1 MEKQTKIGGKMKQ
14 FIVGIVLISLIMMSS
29 CSVKETQTPGATD
42 ANNEVTPVESG
53 LVKSDLAMETLPQA
67 DAEQLAELAEGNTAF
82 ASAFYALLH
91 ENEGNIIFSPFS
103 ISLALSM
110 AMAGAETTTE
120 EVMMNALQ
128 MTLPEEEVYPAF
140 NALILALEESEN
152 AEVNEMEGSEFTLN
166 IANSLWGQAGF
177 ELKTQFLDTLARYF
191 GAGMYTVDFEHAP
204 EAARVAVNEWVADE
218 TEDKIKDLIPEGAVN
233 ELTRLILANAIYF
246 NGSWMYPF
254 TENAT
259 SQEDFTLLD
268 GSEMTVDMMKMS
280 GTGLSYLEGEGFQA
294 VSLPYLSPDFS
305 MLVLLPDEG
314 QFTAFESILDAD
326 NLLAIIGQ
334 MQFNQ
339 VALQMPK
346 FDFEMATNANDVLAE
361 LGMGEIFDPDAA
373 DFSGITEE
381 DQLYVTSVLHKAT
394 ITVDESGTEA
404 AAATAVIMGIKSA
417 MPEEPISLII
427 DRPFLFLIR
436 HEPTGTILFMGRV
449 VEP

>member
-1 MEKQTKIGGKMKQ
+1 MNKLV
-14 FIVGIVLISLIMMSS
+14 VGIVLISLILMSS
-29 CSVKETQTPGATD
+29 CSVKRTQTPQATD
-42 ANNEVTPVESG
+42 PETEVAPTEGG
-53 LVKSDLAMETLPQA
+53 LVKSNLAMETLPQV
-67 DAEQLAELAEGNTAF
+67 DAEQIAALAEGNSAF
-82 ASAFYALLH
+82 ASAFYALLM

-120 EVMMNALQ
+120 EVMMNALR

-140 NALILALEESEN
+140 NALLLALEASED
-152 AEVNEMEGSEFTLN
+152 AEVSELEGSEFTLN

-177 ELKTQFLDTLARYF
+177 ELKTPFLDTLARYF
-191 GAGMYTVDFEHAP
+191 GAGMYTVDFEHDP
-204 EAARVAVNEWVADE
+204 ESARLAVNAWVADE
-218 TEDKIKDLIPEGAVN
+218 TENKIKDLIPQGAVN

-246 NGSWMYPF
+246 NGSWMHPF
-254 TENAT
+254 SESAT
-259 SQEDFTLLD
+259 SQEVFTLLD
-268 GSEMTVDMMKMS
+268 GSETTVDMMKMS
-280 GTGLSYLEGEGFQA
+280 ATSFSYLEGTGFQA

-305 MLVLLPDEG
+305 MLVLVPDAG
-314 QFTAFESILDAD
+314 QFTAFESTLDAD
-326 NLLAIIGQ
+326 GLMAIIGQ
-334 MQFNQ
+334 MQSNQ

-346 FDFEMATNANDVLAE
+346 FDFEMATNANDMLAQ
-361 LGMGEIFDPDAA
+361 LGMSEIFDPDAA

-381 DQLYVTSVLHKAT
+381 DKLYVTSVLHKAT

-404 AAATAVIMGIKSA
+404 AAATAVVMGIKSA
-417 MPEEPISLII
+417 SPEEPISLVI

>member
-1 MEKQTKIGGKMKQ
+1 MKK
-14 FIVGIVLISLIMMSS
+14 FIVGIVLISLILMSS
-29 CSVKETQTPGATD
+29 CSVKETQMPQATD
-42 ANNEVTPVESG
+42 VKTEVTPMEGG
-53 LVKSDLAMETLPQA
+53 LVKSDLAMETLPQVDA
-67 DAEQLAELAEGNTAF
+67 DQIAALAEGNTAF
-82 ASAFYALLH
+82 ASAFYALLQ
-91 ENEGNIIFSPFS
+91 ENEGNLIFSPFS

-120 EVMMNALQ
+120 EVMMNALR

-140 NALILALEESEN
+140 NALLLALEASEKM
-152 AEVNEMEGSEFTLN
+152 EVNEMEGSEFTLN

-191 GAGMYTVDFEHAP
+191 GAGMYTVDFEHNP
-204 EAARVAVNEWVADE
+204 ESARLAVNEWVADE
-218 TEDKIKDLIPEGAVN
+218 TEDKIKDLIPQGAVN

-254 TENAT
+254 SESAT
-259 SQEDFTLLD
+259 SQEAFTLLD
-268 GSEMTVDMMKMS
+268 GSETTVDMMKMS
-280 GTGLSYLEGEGFQA
+280 ATSLSYLEGEGFQA

-305 MLVLLPDEG
+305 MLMLVPDEG
-314 QFTAFESILDAD
+314 QFAAFESTLDAE
-326 NLLAIIGQ
+326 NLMAIIGQ
-334 MQFNQ
+334 IQANQ

-346 FDFEMATNANDVLAE
+346 FDFETATNANDALAE
-361 LGMGEIFDPDAA
+361 LGMSEIFDPDAA

-381 DQLYVTSVLHKAT
+381 DKLYVTSVLHKAT

-404 AAATAVIMGIKSA
+404 AAATAVVMGIKSA
-417 MPEEPISLII
+417 MPEEPISLVI

>member
-1 MEKQTKIGGKMKQ
+1 MKK
-14 FIVGIVLISLIMMSS
+14 FIVGIVLISLIFMSS
-29 CSVKETQTPGATD
+29 CSVKETQVPQATD
-42 ANNEVTPVESG
+42 VETDITPMEGG
-53 LVKSDLAMETLPQA
+53 LVKSDLAMETLPQVDVELIA
-67 DAEQLAELAEGNTAF
+67 ALAEGNSAF
-82 ASAFYALLH
+82 ASAFYGLLQ

-120 EVMMNALQ
+120 EVMMNALR
-128 MTLPEEEVYPAF
+128 MTLPEEEVHPAF
-140 NALILALEESEN
+140 NALILAFEASEN

-177 ELKTQFLDTLARYF
+177 ELKTKFLDNLARYF
-191 GAGMYTVDFEHAP
+191 GAGMYTVDFEHDP
-204 EAARVAVNEWVADE
+204 ESARLAVNEWVANE

-259 SQEDFTLLD
+259 SQEAFTLLD
-268 GSEMTVDMMKMS
+268 GSETMVDMMKMS

-305 MLVLLPDEG
+305 MLVLVPDEG
-314 QFTAFESILDAD
+314 EFNAFESKLDAG

-346 FDFEMATNANDVLAE
+346 FDFETTTNANDVLAE
-361 LGMGEIFDPDAA
+361 LGMSEIFDPDAA
-373 DFSGITEE
+373 DFSGITE
-381 DQLYVTSVLHKAT
+381 DDNLYVTSVLHKAT

-404 AAATAVIMGIKSA
+404 AAATAVVMGIKSA
-417 MPEEPISLII
+417 MPEEPISLVI
-427 DRPFLFLIR
+427 DRPFVFLIR

>member
-1 MEKQTKIGGKMKQ
+1 
-14 FIVGIVLISLIMMSS
+14 
-29 CSVKETQTPGATD
+29 
-42 ANNEVTPVESG
+42 
-53 LVKSDLAMETLPQA
+53 
-67 DAEQLAELAEGNTAF
+67 
-82 ASAFYALLH
+82 
-91 ENEGNIIFSPFS
+91 
-103 ISLALSM
+103 
-110 AMAGAETTTE
+110 MAGTRTTTE

-381 DQLYVTSVLHKAT
+381 DQLYVTSVLHKDT

-417 MPEEPISLII
+417 MPKEPISLII

>member
-1 MEKQTKIGGKMKQ
+1 MKQ

-29 CSVKETQTPGATD
+29 CSVNETQTPEATD
-42 ANNEVTPVESG
+42 ANNEVAPVETG

-67 DAEQLAELAEGNTAF
+67 DADQIAALAEGNTAF
-82 ASAFYALLH
+82 ASAFYALLQ

-103 ISLALSM
+103 LSLALSM

-120 EVMMNALQ
+120 EVMMNALR
-128 MTLPEEEVYPAF
+128 MTLPENEVYPAF
-140 NALILALEESEN
+140 NALLLALEASET

-177 ELKTQFLDTLARYF
+177 DLKTQFLDTLARYF
-191 GAGMYTVDFEHAP
+191 GAGMYTVDFEHDP

-259 SQEDFTLLD
+259 SQEAFTLLD
-268 GSEMTVDMMKMS
+268 GSETTVDMMKMN

-305 MLVLLPDEG
+305 MLVLVPDEG
-314 QFTAFESILDAD
+314 QFTAFESTLDAD
-326 NLLAIIGQ
+326 SLLTIIGQ
-334 MQFNQ
+334 MQSNQ

-346 FDFEMATNANDVLAE
+346 FDFEMATNANDALAE
-361 LGMGEIFDPDAA
+361 MGMGEIFDPDAA

-381 DQLYVTSVLHKAT
+381 DKLYVTSVLHKAT
-394 ITVDESGTEA
+394 IMVDESGTEA
-404 AAATAVIMGIKSA
+404 AAATAVVMGIKSA
-417 MPEEPISLII
+417 MPEEPISLVI

>member
-1 MEKQTKIGGKMKQ
+1 
-14 FIVGIVLISLIMMSS
+14 V
-29 CSVKETQTPGATD
+29 
-42 ANNEVTPVESG
+42 
-53 LVKSDLAMETLPQA
+53 
-67 DAEQLAELAEGNTAF
+67 
-82 ASAFYALLH
+82 
-91 ENEGNIIFSPFS
+91 
-103 ISLALSM
+103 
-110 AMAGAETTTE
+110 
-120 EVMMNALQ
+120 
-128 MTLPEEEVYPAF
+128 PEEEVYPAF
-140 NALILALEESEN
+140 NALLLVLEASEN

-191 GAGMYTVDFEHAP
+191 GAGMYTVDFERAP

-268 GSEMTVDMMKMS
+268 CSKTTVDMMKMN
-280 GTGLSYLEGEGFQA
+280 GTGLSYMDGNDFQA
-294 VSLPYLSPDFS
+294 VSLPYLSTDFS
-305 MLVLLPDEG
+305 MLVLVPDEG
-314 QFTAFESILDAD
+314 QFTAFESTLDA
-326 NLLAIIGQ
+326 NSLLTIIGQ
-334 MQFNQ
+334 MQSNQ

-346 FDFEMATNANDVLAE
+346 FDFEMATNANDALAE

-417 MPEEPISLII
+417 MPEEPISLVI